1 MLHATW
7 KSLLGRKLRLVLSAF
22 SIVLG
27 IAFVSG
33 SLMFTNLLGSSF
45 NSILKSGI
53 ADVNVGV
60 AGELSLDGPGR
71 PVDAVVDP
79 ELIEE
84 IAAVDGVSE
93 ATGVVSSTSLYPL
106 DKSGKVLAFGGAPG
120 IGSNWYTT
128 PAAGGAEGARIIE
141 GRAPESNDELV
152 IDPSTMARGD
162 YAVGDDME
170 VSTPKSGIR
179 AYTIVGTGTFGG
191 GATAGAS
198 YLFFT
203 LDEMRDLVFDGL
215 QEFSAVWIA
224 TDPDVDVEQITED
237 VEALLPDG
245 LAAISGQER
254 ADQLEEQLSI
264 GLSFINT
271 FLLVFAA
278 IALVVASLL
287 ILNTFSIL
295 VAQRSR
301 ELALLRALGAKRK
314 QVRDSVLI
322 EAAVIGLV
330 GATIGIAAGYGLTV
344 LIGLGLGSV
353 GVDIG
358 TTVPT
363 LTWQA
368 VVTSYVLALIITMV
382 AAWAPARK
390 ASATRPV
397 EAMTTAAAQTEP
409 MGTGVHFGFGLI
421 MLGVAGIVCGVFFD
435 VPQPL
440 AWAGIGCVA
449 VLIGCVLAAAVIGA
463 PIVWVFG
470 RIYQAVFGEI
480 GKIAERNAKRQPRR
494 TAATASTLMI
504 GLALV
509 TAVTILASSTTT
521 SVRAG
526 LTETQRGDFLI
537 SPVNFRPFDKKVAD
551 AAADVDGVED
561 VWSFATGGTMLDQE
575 QVRILGTTPEAVTE
589 GTALDVL
596 AGQLNA
602 EGGSAL
608 LDLDTSRDLDLPL
621 GRTFQLPT
629 PDGQTVD
636 LLVTGIFDG
645 ESDPTGQGASII
657 VNMGVFEQVADATLV
672 STVKIR
678 MADGADAKAVRDGL
692 NAAAA
697 DLPTVVV
704 TDNEEYADSLVDQ
717 FAQVFAVINALLALA
732 IVISVLG
739 IVNTLGLSVMERTR
753 EIGLLRAVG
762 MTRPQLRRVIRLE
775 SIIVA
780 VLGSL
785 LGVGLGVVFGSV
797 LVNLLEDSGI
807 TELSI
812 GWGQLALYVVVA
824 AVFGVLAAIA
834 PARRASRMNVLDSI
848 AAE

>member
-1 MLHATW
+1 M
-7 KSLLGRKLRLVLSAF
+7 GRKLRLVLSAF

-53 ADVNVGV
+53 ADVNVS
-60 AGELSLDGPGR
+60 AGGGPFAAPGGA
-71 PVDAVVDP
+71 DAVDVTP
-79 ELIEE
+79 ELVEE
-84 IAAVDGVSE
+84 ISELKGVEE
-93 ATGVVSSTSLYPL
+93 ATGVVTDTSLYPL

-120 IGSNWYTT
+120 IGTNWYTT
-128 PAAGGAEGARIIE
+128 LAAGGAEGARVIE
-141 GRAPESNDELV
+141 GEAPDSDDELA
-152 IDPSTMARGD
+152 IDPSTMERGE
-162 YAVGDDME
+162 YAIGEDIE
-170 VSTPKSGIR
+170 VSTPKAGVR
-179 AYTIVGTGTFGG
+179 TYTIVGTATFGS

-203 LDEMRDLVFDGL
+203 LDEMRTLALDGEERFTNVWVATN
-215 QEFSAVWIA
+215 QEA
-224 TDPDVDVEQITED
+224 D
-237 VEALLPDG
+237 VEAITSEVEDLLPEG
-245 LAAISGQER
+245 LSVISGQEQ
-254 ADQLEEQLSI
+254 ADLLEEQLSI
-264 GLSFINT
+264 GLAFINT

-301 ELALLRALGAKRK
+301 ELALFRALGAKRS
-314 QVRDSVLI
+314 QVRNSVLL
-322 EAAVIGLV
+322 EAAVIGAV
-330 GATIGIAAGYGLTV
+330 GATIGIAVGFGLTA
-344 LIGLGLGSV
+344 LIGLALSTF

-358 TTVPT
+358 TTVPE

-368 VVTSYVLALIITMV
+368 VVTSYVLALVITMV

-397 EAMTTAAAQTEP
+397 EAMTMAATQNEGI
-409 MGTGVHFGFGLI
+409 GTGVLIGLALI
-421 MLGVAGIVCGVFFD
+421 PLGLAGVVCGLLFD
-435 VPQPL
+435 VPEPL

-449 VLIGCVLAAAVIGA
+449 ILIGCVLAAAVIGR

-470 RIYQAVFGEI
+470 RIYQRVFGEI
-480 GKIAERNAKRQPRR
+480 GKIAERNATRQPRR

-509 TAVTILASSTTT
+509 TTVTILADSTTT

-526 LTETQRGDFLI
+526 LTDSQRGDFLM
-537 SPVNFRPFDKKVAD
+537 SPVNFRPFDRAIAE
-551 AAADVDGVED
+551 AAAEVDGVETTWD
-561 VWSFATGGTMLDQE
+561 FTNSASAVGEEGVFLTGA
-575 QVRILGTTPEAVTE
+575 TPEAVSNGSAVE
-589 GTALDVL
+589 ILG
-596 AGQLNA
+596 GQLNE

-608 LDLDTSRDLDLPL
+608 LSSDESTNLDLPM
-621 GRTFQLPT
+621 GKTFQLPA
-629 PDGQTVD
+629 PDGTMVD
-636 LLVTGIFDG
+636 VLVTGIFDG
-645 ESDPTGQGASII
+645 DSDPSQRGGII
-657 VNMGVFEQVADATLV
+657 VNMETYAQVADASVV
-672 STVKIR
+672 SLVKIAL
-678 MADGADAKAVRDGL
+678 ADGADVEAVREGL
-692 NAAAA
+692 NESAA

-704 TDNEEYADSLVDQ
+704 TDNDEYADSLVSQ

-775 SIIVA
+775 SVVVA

-785 LGVGLGVVFGSV
+785 LGVGLGIGFGVVMV
-797 LVNLLEDSGI
+797 ELLKDSGI
-807 TELSI
+807 TNLSI
-812 GWGQLALYVVVA
+812 PWWQLVLYVVVA
-824 AVFGVLAAIA
+824 ALFGVFAAIT
-834 PARRASRMNVLDSI
+834 PARRASRMNILESI
-848 AAE
+848 ALE